1 VQDTRRILRLFRAL
15 APAPVLALTLAACEE
30 REDAEAP
37 AGPAFVATA
46 FEALPSWSQ
55 GSQAGALEALHRS
68 CAVLTRAPADKPPGS
83 PLLAIERRDWI
94 APCTEIRVLGGSD
107 DETARRFFET
117 HFVPF
122 EAIPETGT
130 DAGDGL
136 FTGYFEPELRG
147 SRRPDDIFRYPL
159 WTRPSDMVTV
169 DLGAFDETLNGRR
182 LVGQVDGGRLVPY
195 HTRGAIDGGALA
207 GRGLELLWLDDAV
220 DVFLLHV
227 QGSGQV
233 VLPDGGVVRAGFAA
247 HNGHGYV
254 SIGRELIH
262 RGELEP
268 HQASWGGIRDWID
281 SNPDKAAALFAVN
294 PRFIFFR
301 EIAGDGPI
309 GSQGVAL
316 SPGRSMAV
324 DTAFVPLGL
333 PLWLDT
339 TWPGETDR
347 PLNRLVV
354 AQDTGGAIKGLVRG
368 DFFWGYG
375 DEALALAGKMK
386 SRGTY
391 YLLVPRAAA
400 NRLAPPSS

>member
-1 VQDTRRILRLFRAL
+1 M
-15 APAPVLALTLAACEE
+15 VLGVAACEE
-30 REDAEAP
+30 PEDVT
-37 AGPAFVATA
+37 GPRFVETD
-46 FEALPSWSQ
+46 FDALPAWEQ
-55 GSQAGALEALHRS
+55 GAQAGALQALGRS
-68 CAVLTRAPADKPPGS
+68 CAVLTRAPADKALGS
-83 PLLAIERRDWI
+83 ALMAIERRDWI
-94 APCTEIRVLGGSD
+94 APCTELRVMAGQSD
-107 DETARRFFET
+107 EDARAFFEQ

-122 EAIPETGT
+122 AVVPE
-130 DAGDGL
+130 DEGDGKGGL

-147 SRRPDDIFRYPL
+147 ARQPDAVFRYPL
-159 WTRPSDMVTV
+159 WTKPSDMLTV
-169 DLGAFDETLNGRR
+169 DLGGFDETLKGRR
-182 LVGQVDGGRLVPY
+182 LVGQLENGRVVPY
-195 HTRGAIDGGALA
+195 HTRGAIDAGALA
-207 GRGLELLWLDDAV
+207 GRGLELLWLDDPV

-233 VLPDGGVVRAGFAA
+233 VLPDGDVVRVGFAA
-247 HNGHGYV
+247 HNGHAYK
-254 SIGRELIH
+254 SIGRALID

-268 HQASWGGIRDWID
+268 GQASWGGIRDWID
-281 SNPDKAAALFAVN
+281 RNPDKTAELFAVN

-301 EIAGDGPI
+301 EIDGDGPI

-316 SPGRSMAV
+316 LPGRSMAV
-324 DTAFVPLGL
+324 DPAFVPLGL

-339 TWPGETDR
+339 TWPSEDDR

-391 YLLVPRAAA
+391 YVLVPHAAA
-400 NRLAPPSS
+400 NRHAMPQS

>member
-1 VQDTRRILRLFRAL
+1 VRPIHRSIGLLRTL
-15 APAPVLALTLAACEE
+15 APACVLAAALAACEE
-30 REDAEAP
+30 PKEAEAP
-37 AGPAFVATA
+37 VGPGFVQVDY
-46 FEALPSWSQ
+46 EALPAWSD
-55 GSQAGALEALHRS
+55 GAQAGALEALRRS
-68 CAVLTRAPADKPPGS
+68 CAKIIKAPADKPPGS
-83 PLLAIERRDWI
+83 PLLAIERRDWV
-94 APCTEIRVLGGSD
+94 APCTEGQVLDPSD
-107 DETARRFFET
+107 DAAARRFFEK

-122 EAIPETGT
+122 KTVPAAE
-130 DAGDGL
+130 DKNGDGL

-147 SRRPDDIFRYPL
+147 ARRPDDIYRYPL
-159 WTRPSDMVTV
+159 WTRPADMVTV
-169 DLGAFDETLNGRR
+169 DLGEFDETLNGRR
-182 LVGQVDGGRLVPY
+182 LVGHIDGARLVPY
-195 HTRGAIDGGALA
+195 HTRGAIDGGALK
-207 GRGLELLWLDDAV
+207 GRGLELLWLDDPV

-233 VLPDGGVVRAGFAA
+233 VLPDGGVVRVGFAG

-254 SIGRELIH
+254 SIGRALIE

-281 SNPDKAAALFAVN
+281 SNPDKAGDLFAVN

-316 SPGRSMAV
+316 SAGRSLAV

-339 TWPGETDR
+339 TWPGQTDR

-375 DEALALAGKMK
+375 DEALAQAGKMK

-391 YLLVPRAAA
+391 YLLVPNAAA
-400 NRLAPPSS
+400 DRHRAPAS